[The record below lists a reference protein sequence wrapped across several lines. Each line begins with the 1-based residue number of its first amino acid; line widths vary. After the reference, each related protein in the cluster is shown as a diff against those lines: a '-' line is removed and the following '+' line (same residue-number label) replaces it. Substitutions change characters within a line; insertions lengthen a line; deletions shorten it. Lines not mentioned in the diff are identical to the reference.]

1 MSNYEIIGQ
10 ALAILRELLAD
21 YILQQLQTVPEYK
34 VNDAWWQ
41 QGVLATVRDERDFDR
56 LAPLVDYGERLDA
69 LDVAMCLNLM
79 ISHWSNLFKYRLPNA
94 ARSWLSE
101 IREVRND
108 WAHFKGTD
116 LRTKETARAL
126 DTMSLLVGAIDGE
139 AQKEFKSSIA
149 WWPMVRKWG
158 PQPRPRIVQMPERA
172 KKVSGRHAK
181 HTGQGLA
188 QLAKRHR
195 TASRCG
201 TGPLQ
206 ECWLPYPFV
215 ASCTKTC
222 VTAPIIFPFCMMGL
236 PLIPCTIS

>member
-41 QGVLATVRDERDFDR
+41 QGVLEAVHDERDFDR
-56 LAPLVDYGERLDA
+56 LAALTDSGERRDA
-69 LDVAMCLNLM
+69 LDVLLCLNLM
-79 ISHWSNLFKYRLPNA
+79 ISHWSNLFKYRLPNT

-116 LRTKETARAL
+116 FTDKETARAL

-139 AQKEFKSSIA
+139 AQEGIQKHRAATRMLNLQLTLRRWRAAKARMSTAIRLSFSLAPTS
-149 WWPMVRKWG
+149 
-158 PQPRPRIVQMPERA
+158 PRE
-172 KKVSGRHAK
+172 
-181 HTGQGLA
+181 
-188 QLAKRHR
+188 
-195 TASRCG
+195 
-201 TGPLQ
+201 
-206 ECWLPYPFV
+206 
-215 ASCTKTC
+215 
-222 VTAPIIFPFCMMGL
+222 
-236 PLIPCTIS
+236 